1 MPKKPDST
9 VTLTA
14 ENWKAIMEII
24 RLSCKSRGEDWVKWG
39 NGINQKIQ
47 SAIDKTDGANQA
59 VQRVLVESGKLNS
72 IGYDLNRRTLE
83 IQYDNGEVY
92 QYYEVPQVVYS
103 RMMNAEFTFG
113 YFSHHIKYR
122 FKSKG
127 IGFQP
132 LLQQLHSETQEELNA
147 FLPPVLRPSGGAFK
161 GEL

>member
-1 MPKKPDST
+1 MPKKPEST
-9 VTLTA
+9 VTLTV

-24 RLSCKSRGEDWVKWG
+24 RLSCKSKEEDWVKWG
-39 NGINQKIQ
+39 NGINQTIQ
-47 SAIDKTDGANQA
+47 SAIDKTAGANQ
-59 VQRVLVESGKLNS
+59 RILVESGKLNS
-72 IGYDLNRRTLE
+72 IGYDPNSRTLE

-132 LLQQLHSETQEELNA
+132 LLQQSPAGVILQSET
-147 FLPPVLRPSGGAFK
+147 
-161 GEL
+161 